1 MTVAADSLRRNGTK
15 NGPGRFARREERDR
29 RRRARRRPPSPSSR
43 CSLNGRKAERT
54 NERMDG
60 QADTGQ
66 DCHRSPGETV
76 SQVFGGRVRD
86 RPSQPN
92 PVVIHWEK
100 GRSLTCQI
108 DTCHGIYKVSNE
120 IEGRGVTDICG
131 NLSVGKIR
139 KNLFQFRDTQFRQI
153 IWKWL
158 QTILHHALLL
168 ISSVSLVN
176 K

>member
-1 MTVAADSLRRNGTK
+1 MIVAADSLRRNGTK

-76 SQVFGGRVRD
+76 SQRSTLAGSRVTSIELRAFD
-86 RPSQPN
+86 TRN
-92 PVVIHWEK
+92 GEKKADVVLRGKPTQAHTI
-100 GRSLTCQI
+100 G
-108 DTCHGIYKVSNE
+108 
-120 IEGRGVTDICG
+120 EGT
-131 NLSVGKIR
+131 
-139 KNLFQFRDTQFRQI
+139 
-153 IWKWL
+153 
-158 QTILHHALLL
+158 
-168 ISSVSLVN
+168 
-176 K
+176 